1 MTTGIKYKNAFIRT
15 LFPTPVY
22 ETYLGREITKTEVNY
37 MNKVSTQLQKNTG
50 NVTSTSKTV
59 LKGKPL
65 KKLEKFFIEH
75 VNHYFDEIIHSSSD
89 IKPYI
94 TLSWLNYTKEN
105 EYHHAHEH
113 ENSMVSGVFYVSAD
127 EKDSI
132 RFYKAGYQ
140 QIKPSIKEYNLWNS
154 TSWYVPAR
162 TGKLILFPSWLSH
175 SVDHKKD
182 DNTRIS
188 LAFNVFIK
196 GTVGNEHNITK
207 LEL

>member
-1 MTTGIKYKNAFIRT
+1 MDPIKYKNAQIRV

-22 ETYLGREITKTEVNY
+22 EAYLDRDITKTEIEY
-37 MNKVSTQLQKNTG
+37 MNKVSTQLQQNTG
-50 NVTSTSKTV
+50 NITSASKTV

-65 KKLEKFFIEH
+65 KKLEKFFMEH
-75 VNHYFDEIIHSSSD
+75 VNNYFDEIIHSSNNL
-89 IKPYI
+89 KPYI

-105 EYHHAHEH
+105 QYHHAHEH

-127 EKDSI
+127 ENDSI

-140 QIKPSIKEYNLWNS
+140 QIKPDIEEYNLWNS

-162 TGKLILFPSWLSH
+162 TGKLVLFPSSLPH
-175 SVDHKKD
+175 SVDHKKG
-182 DNTRIS
+182 NNVRIS

-196 GTVGNEHNITK
+196 GTIGNIRNITK
-207 LEL
+207 LDL

>member
-1 MTTGIKYKNAFIRT
+1 MTTVKYKNANIHT

-22 ETYLGREITKTEVNY
+22 ETYLDREITKIEENY
-37 MNKVSTQLQKNTG
+37 INKVSTNLQENTG
-50 NVTSTSKTV
+50 NITSASKTV
-59 LKGKPL
+59 LEGKPL

-75 VNHYFDEIIHSSSD
+75 VNHYFDEIIHSCSD

-127 EKDSI
+127 ENDSI
-132 RFYKAGYQ
+132 RFYKSGYQ
-140 QIKPSIKEYNLWNS
+140 QIKPEVKEYNLWNS
-154 TSWYVPAR
+154 TSWYIPAR

-175 SVDHKKD
+175 SVDHKKG
-182 DNTRIS
+182 NNVRIS

-196 GTVGNEHNITK
+196 GTVGTIRNITK